1 MVRQKR
7 ILIVRQD
14 RIGDVVVSTSIP
26 RAIKKQWT
34 DSYVAVLVSSYT
46 KDIYLNNPY
55 VDDIIIY
62 EDVPF
67 KSINNFVKRV
77 KEIRRNKFTHAL
89 MLLPSKRINYLLF
102 LSGIRKRI
110 GVGEKFYQFIT
121 FVKGVSRHKY
131 IPLRHEADY
140 CMDLARRIGIKS
152 NDYAPK
158 IYLSETEKNY
168 VKETRFRLLGENK
181 IIVGI
186 HSSNGHSAPN
196 LPVRTYLQLIK
207 RLQNTNRF
215 KIVVTDNI
223 VPPEMQNLEGV
234 EYPNDGSDL
243 RNSILNFAALDILIS
258 SSTGPMHIAAALG
271 IKTLSM
277 FCPLPACSP
286 KLWGPLGNDN
296 TIILPEEN
304 YCNINCKNHPKDCTF
319 EGNGG
324 ISIGKIL
331 FALNSVAEE
340 YKKSA

>member
-1 MVRQKR
+1 MASQKR

-14 RIGDVVVSTSIP
+14 RIGDVVVSTAIP
-26 RAIKKQWT
+26 CAIKKQWK
-34 DSYVAVLVSSYT
+34 DSYVAVLVSNYT

-55 VDDIIIY
+55 VDNIIIY

-67 KSINNFVKRV
+67 KSINSFFKRV
-77 KEIRRNKFTHAL
+77 KEIRSNKFTHAL

-102 LSGIRKRI
+102 LSGIRNRI

-121 FVKGVSRHKY
+121 FAKGVSRHKY

-152 NDYAPK
+152 NDYAPR
-158 IYLSETEKNY
+158 IYLSEPEKNY
-168 VKETRFRLLGENK
+168 VKETRSRLLSENK
-181 IIVGI
+181 IIAGV

-196 LPVRTYLQLIK
+196 LPVNTYLLFIK

-223 VPPEMQNLEGV
+223 VPQELQNLEGV
-234 EYPNDGSDL
+234 EYPNEGSSL
-243 RNSILNFAALDILIS
+243 RNSILNLATLDVLIS

-271 IKTLSM
+271 IKTVSM

-304 YCNINCKNHPKDCTF
+304 YCKINCKNHPKECTF

-331 FALNSVAEE
+331 FSLNSLAEE